1 MEEVD
6 VLQAIKDDDYRY
18 GDLAVIRYDKARTD
32 LFVDGYL
39 GKIYSLCVDSKVL
52 EKTFGGN
59 PSSNYDSIVAYLAQ
73 RPVLLIL
80 GRWEGEK
87 FVELGFAFNTV
98 SMGTANT
105 ERSLIAGYSFFK
117 KAWGSKDQ
125 QIVTMLGLAYFFK
138 EFNLCAIIG
147 NRFPDNIL
155 TAKFMARFGFK
166 DCGEIPRFQL
176 RGTKLVP
183 MVVSALLREDFEKYV
198 EGFLLEQYQA
208 EAKSEVFEAEP
219 VHAETEA
226 AAPVEGNA
234 AVDAKVARMAA
245 GEIPV
250 VFFPYSSTYVPAV
263 PAGMDMKVVGQ
274 GQPGAGIYFFNAQ
287 QIDDEQVVSK
297 YAEWTRSRP
306 AAAPKRGPAVEV
318 KWPKVEDVIPEAER
332 APKTTAPESRAR
344 RKKTS
349 QVKEKK
355 EIPAPRSVFVVE
367 ASYPDGAF
375 IAKAEVERTADA
387 VAAQIEAFSRKYPD
401 CVCKVKEP
409 KVEIDLDELPF

>member
-6 VLQAIKDDDYRY
+6 VLQALKDDDYRM
-18 GDLAVIRYDKARTD
+18 GDLQCVRYDKSRDD
-32 LFVDGYL
+32 LFPGGYL
-39 GKIYSLCVDSKVL
+39 GKIYSLCVDSKIL
-52 EKTFGGN
+52 TATFGEN
-59 PSSNYDSIVAYLAQ
+59 PASNYDSIVAYLAQ

-176 RGTKLVP
+176 RGTKLVS

-332 APKTTAPESRAR
+332 APKTTAPESKAR

>member
-1 MEEVD
+1 MDENRVPEVPRTSGAS
-6 VLQAIKDDDYRY
+6 VLHW
-18 GDLAVIRYDKARTD
+18 
-32 LFVDGYL
+32 DGRFYYML
-39 GKIYSLCVDSKVL
+39 
-52 EKTFGGN
+52 
-59 PSSNYDSIVAYLAQ
+59 Q
-73 RPVLLIL
+73 R
-80 GRWEGEK
+80 
-87 FVELGFAFNTV
+87 A
-98 SMGTANT
+98 
-105 ERSLIAGYSFFK
+105 
-117 KAWGSKDQ
+117 
-125 QIVTMLGLAYFFK
+125 
-138 EFNLCAIIG
+138 
-147 NRFPDNIL
+147 
-155 TAKFMARFGFK
+155 
-166 DCGEIPRFQL
+166 
-176 RGTKLVP
+176 
-183 MVVSALLREDFEKYV
+183 AL
-198 EGFLLEQYQA
+198 
-208 EAKSEVFEAEP
+208 P
-219 VHAETEA
+219 VH
-226 AAPVEGNA
+226 
-234 AVDAKVARMAA
+234 
-245 GEIPV
+245 
-250 VFFPYSSTYVPAV
+250 
-263 PAGMDMKVVGQ
+263 
-274 GQPGAGIYFFNAQ
+274 FNAQ